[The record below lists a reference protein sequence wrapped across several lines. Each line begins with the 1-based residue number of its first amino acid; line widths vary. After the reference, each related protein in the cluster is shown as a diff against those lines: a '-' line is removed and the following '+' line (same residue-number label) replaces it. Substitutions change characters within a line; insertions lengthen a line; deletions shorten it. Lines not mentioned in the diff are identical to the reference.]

1 MITFAAMRKC
11 FAFFLLLLLAVLPCS
26 AKVKTTI
33 STRDLQVDTTGQSL
47 CTNQL
52 QQAIDRLAKKGG
64 GTLLLAPGHYLT
76 GGLMLHSGI
85 TLQFDEGA
93 VLLGS
98 TNPYHYQSMAVEDT
112 DDQRGDNASMALL
125 MADGAEHVSI
135 CGKGVI
141 DGQGLQLALN
151 IDSLHHTGERV
162 DAHYNQRRQRP
173 SELARPKLFF
183 FYRCKNIEVNDVTL
197 KSSANWG
204 LSFDLCQHLK
214 LTNLTIE
221 NRAYWNNDGIDLTD
235 CKHVLVADCKIN
247 SADDGVCLKSY
258 HVDSECY
265 DIEVA
270 RCYIRSSASAVKF
283 GTASWGGFR
292 KIHVHD
298 IKVQDTFRSAIAIE
312 SVDGAQIDS
321 ILVERIAARNTGN
334 PIFMRLG
341 QRAGQR
347 KGSLRN
353 VTIRDFSCEVPFE
366 RPDINYD
373 LRGPEVDYFH
383 NIHPSP
389 ICGIPGNCIENI
401 LLENVNINYPGR
413 ASKGMAYIPL
423 WRKGDVPEQIDK
435 YPEFTMFGELP
446 SWGLYL
452 RHIRNI
458 TLKNVRL
465 TLKDYDFRP
474 AIVEEDVEGLIRK

>member
-76 GGLMLHSGI
+76 GGLMLRSGI

-162 DAHYNQRRQRP
+162 DA
-173 SELARPKLFF
+173 
-183 FYRCKNIEVNDVTL
+183 
-197 KSSANWG
+197 
-204 LSFDLCQHLK
+204 
-214 LTNLTIE
+214 
-221 NRAYWNNDGIDLTD
+221 
-235 CKHVLVADCKIN
+235 
-247 SADDGVCLKSY
+247 
-258 HVDSECY
+258 
-265 DIEVA
+265 
-270 RCYIRSSASAVKF
+270 
-283 GTASWGGFR
+283 
-292 KIHVHD
+292 
-298 IKVQDTFRSAIAIE
+298 
-312 SVDGAQIDS
+312 
-321 ILVERIAARNTGN
+321 RNTGN
-334 PIFMRLG
+334 PVFMRFG

-347 KGSLRN
+347 KGSLKN
-353 VTIRDFSCEVPFE
+353 VTIRDFKCEVPFG
-366 RPDINYD
+366 RPDEAYD
-373 LRGPEVDYFH
+373 LRGPEVDFFH
-383 NIHPSP
+383 NPFPSS
-389 ICGIPGNCIENI
+389 ICGIPGNKIQDVLLQNVSI
-401 LLENVNINYPGR
+401 LYPGR
-413 ASKGMAYIPL
+413 ATKGMAYIPL
-423 WRKGDVPEQIDK
+423 WRKGDVPEQIQK

-446 SWGLYL
+446 SWGFYL
-452 RHIRNI
+452 RHIDGI
-458 TLKNVRL
+458 TLQNVQ
-465 TLKDYDFRP
+465 LKLAADDFRP
-474 AIVEEDVEGLIRK
+474 AIVDEDVDRLLIE

>member
-76 GGLMLHSGI
+76 GGLMLRSGI

-125 MADGAEHVSI
+125 MADGAEHISI

-183 FYRCKNIEVNDVTL
+183 FYRCSISTTT
-197 KSSANWG
+197 S
-204 LSFDLCQHLK
+204 
-214 LTNLTIE
+214 TN
-221 NRAYWNNDGIDLTD
+221 
-235 CKHVLVADCKIN
+235 KHF
-247 SADDGVCLKSY
+247 Y
-258 HVDSECY
+258 
-265 DIEVA
+265 
-270 RCYIRSSASAVKF
+270 RCIRV
-283 GTASWGGFR
+283 
-292 KIHVHD
+292 
-298 IKVQDTFRSAIAIE
+298 
-312 SVDGAQIDS
+312 
-321 ILVERIAARNTGN
+321 
-334 PIFMRLG
+334 
-341 QRAGQR
+341 
-347 KGSLRN
+347 
-353 VTIRDFSCEVPFE
+353 
-366 RPDINYD
+366 
-373 LRGPEVDYFH
+373 
-383 NIHPSP
+383 
-389 ICGIPGNCIENI
+389 
-401 LLENVNINYPGR
+401 
-413 ASKGMAYIPL
+413 
-423 WRKGDVPEQIDK
+423 
-435 YPEFTMFGELP
+435 
-446 SWGLYL
+446 
-452 RHIRNI
+452 
-458 TLKNVRL
+458 
-465 TLKDYDFRP
+465 
-474 AIVEEDVEGLIRK
+474 